1 MPTKKKEDL
10 WKHDY
15 FSPGFVTAREKR
27 HSLSLTS
34 SSLSSSSSLLSSSSS
49 SSSSSF
55 SSSSSSFASS
65 FPRHRVDA
73 ASLGRAWERWERRA
87 NIFGLVT
94 IPLMQKIAKYFQMLN
109 REKRRS
115 FLFSKCVVNQ
125 RRGLRV
131 VREKRAKCKLTNS
144 PSPLFFTPPLTSLSY
159 SISSLSFP
167 LSLSILFLRLP
178 FFIHISFL
186 AFHTFY
192 LFIFSYHRLN
202 IALDPRRISNDNLG
216 KSHLE

>member
-34 SSLSSSSSLLSSSSS
+34 SSLSSSSLLSSSSS

-55 SSSSSSFASS
+55 SSSSSSFATS

-73 ASLGRAWERWERRA
+73 ASLGRAWERWGRRA

-159 SISSLSFP
+159 SISLLSFP
-167 LSLSILFLRLP
+167 LSVNPLPASSILHSYFFPPFPYFL
-178 FFIHISFL
+178 S
-186 AFHTFY
+186 FY
-192 LFIFSYHRLN
+192 LLLPSSQHRLGPSSY
-202 IALDPRRISNDNLG
+202 L
-216 KSHLE
+216 